1 MHQKQPGRHLH
12 VLCEFKTKAT
22 PAIQSKHPIPAIIS
36 IRQASA
42 RRRFLVTGDTA
53 GVSGK
58 PTHQAKGVWR
68 TPIESTIA
76 IFD

>member
-1 MHQKQPGRHLH
+1 MFFRKPWS
-12 VLCEFKTKAT
+12 
-22 PAIQSKHPIPAIIS
+22 QSL
-36 IRQASA
+36 ASE

-68 TPIESTIA
+68 TPIESNKYTANRTIQMP
-76 IFD
+76 ITTKSFHIIR

>member
-12 VLCEFKTKAT
+12 VLWGSKTKASSGS
-22 PAIQSKHPIPAIIS
+22 PSNHHISAIPS

-58 PTHQAKGVWR
+58 PTHQANGV
-68 TPIESTIA
+68 
-76 IFD
+76 